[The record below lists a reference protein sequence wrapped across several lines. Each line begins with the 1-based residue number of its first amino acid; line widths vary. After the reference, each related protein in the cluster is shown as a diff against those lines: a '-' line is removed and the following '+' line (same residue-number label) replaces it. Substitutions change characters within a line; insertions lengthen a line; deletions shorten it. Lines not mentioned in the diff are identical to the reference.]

1 MVPEGIT
8 GVSIISAVLINNAK
22 EPQKRKLGNIVN
34 HNELI
39 LKLSGRSIVEFDG
52 MVFDESAGFVRF
64 LPASKKTVNYR
75 TNSVEKGEYVDIFF
89 DTQQEIACVPFSEK
103 TDEFHKIISVVF
115 ESSQFMET
123 KKSGV

>member
-1 MVPEGIT
+1 MLPEGIT
-8 GVSIISAVLINNAK
+8 GVNIISAVLINNAK

-64 LPASKKTVNYR
+64 LPASEKAVDYR

-103 TDEFHKIISVVF
+103 TTNFAKL
-115 ESSQFMET
+115 SQLFLKAANLWKQ

>member
-1 MVPEGIT
+1 MLPEGIA
-8 GVSIISAVLINNAK
+8 GVDIIAAVIFNNSK

-64 LPASKKTVNYR
+64 LPAS
-75 TNSVEKGEYVDIFF
+75 EKR
-89 DTQQEIACVPFSEK
+89 
-103 TDEFHKIISVVF
+103 
-115 ESSQFMET
+115 
-123 KKSGV
+123 